1 MKLFGK
7 EVSNKVKKDLI
18 MRLVMIV
25 ISGTIIAVFAFNSVA
40 WFSSVS
46 KTDVTGMTITVDCG
60 AFDILIVRQ
69 TAPEYDRTDNEV
81 EVYSGTSA
89 LKEYISAEE
98 HGGYAVTDTTYGDP
112 TTAWAKQTDGTHMS
126 IGFELINEEEDDVS
140 HTRFLKPGAYGYI
153 EFYIVPKTGEK
164 ENGKTYNFDIS
175 VNGFEYVEETIRPV
189 SISALAEPEL
199 SEQRAK
205 IELLDKIVKGH
216 MLFFG
221 GRSGAGTELSP
232 YVYSNLIADYDDEDD
247 TDDVFSYTTA
257 EGDWATNIGGTG
269 KQGYH
274 VKIYWIWPI
283 TYDAIIDG
291 VARGTYP
298 TEVGT
303 YHTKRPLYFFEKV
316 LSSEGEKSNSYN
328 DCDQRIGDAYDF
340 LVVYMKVVQG

>member
-164 ENGKTYNFDIS
+164 ENGKIYNFDIS

-189 SISALAEPEL
+189 SVSALAEPEI
-199 SEQRAK
+199 SNQRARM
-205 IELLDKIVKGH
+205 ESLDNVLKGH
-216 MLFFG
+216 MLFFAD
-221 GRSGAGTELSP
+221 RDESGN
-232 YVYSNLIADYDDEDD
+232 YSDLIADYDNESD
-247 TDDVFSYTTA
+247 TDDVFTYTA
-257 EGDWATNIGGTG
+257 ADGDWQTNIGGTG

-283 TYDAIIDG
+283 TYESITQG
-291 VARGTYP
+291 VDSGKYPDTVDTYCS
-298 TEVGT
+298 G
-303 YHTKRPLYFFEKV
+303 KPLYFFDKP
-316 LSSEGEKSNSYN
+316 SSYFDSPGKIDQKSDLYN
-328 DCDQRIGDAYDF
+328 NCDQLIGDAFDF